1 MNIKDYITLAK
12 AGYMP
17 ADIKDITDKH
27 PEVSSDDL
35 ISMSKAGYKPS
46 DVKELLTLPVSDTTA
61 DPAPEVAPAA
71 GEVVDN
77 EKEVDYKSLY
87 ESTKIELDKAHA
99 ENIHKDISGGLEV
112 PSDTDIITKA
122 FENFM

>member
-1 MNIKDYITLAK
+1 
-12 AGYMP
+12 MP

-27 PEVSSDDL
+27 PEVSTDDL
-35 ISMSKAGYKPS
+35 IGMSKSGYKPN
-46 DVKELLTLPVSDTTA
+46 DVKELLSLPVDDTTA

-71 GEVVDN
+71 GETVEH

-112 PSDTDIITKA
+112 PSDNDIIKNY
-122 FENFM
+122 FREFMK

>member
-27 PEVSSDDL
+27 PEVSTDDL
-35 ISMSKAGYKPS
+35 ITMSKSGYKPD
-46 DVKELLTLPVSDTTA
+46 DVKELFSLPVDAPTT

-71 GEVVDN
+71 GEVVEH

-99 ENIHKDISGGLEV
+99 ENIHKDISGGLEI

-122 FENFM
+122 FEKFM